1 MNQRLERLARWKFF
15 RPFLAGLVFLLV
27 MAACVLLANTETLR
41 YIVRE
46 MIVTPAYFL
55 VWLFGWFI
63 RSVDQVVLWWL
74 GLILLILILTYGLS
88 AANPGRDPQPVAPW
102 RIDERPPPAS
112 GRVGFWRN
120 RIESLRASSRQRST
134 EYASF
139 DFRRLEQRVHHFR
152 TGAQAP
158 QEPLSARLSVPIEDP
173 AEADQALKAFC
184 TGLERQLNLDPPT
197 LSHPSASKG
206 EPHDRS

>member
-1 MNQRLERLARWKFF
+1 MNASLERLARWKYF

-27 MAACVLLANTETLR
+27 LVACALLANTETLR

-46 MIVTPAYFL
+46 MVVTPAYFL

-74 GLILLILILTYGLS
+74 GLVVLILILTYGLS

-120 RIESLRASSRQRST
+120 RIESLRASSKPRNT

-139 DFRRLEQRVHHFR
+139 DFRRLEQRVQQFR
-152 TGAQAP
+152 SGAQAP
-158 QEPLSARLSVPIEDP
+158 KEPLAGRLSVPIEDP
-173 AEADQALKAFC
+173 AEADQALKAFAS
-184 TGLERQLNLDPPT
+184 GLERQLNLDPPAV
-197 LSHPSASKG
+197 SNPSELKG